1 MIILAL
7 VLALSGAIGQESS
20 AQEGQKEKKVP
31 KDSVYLVVSG
41 CLKGRV
47 LAVSDV
53 RREDTQTGPIV
64 KARSF
69 RLAGKKEVM
78 NDVKE
83 NDGHLVDVTGL
94 VKKSS
99 LVEPG
104 IHVGK
109 GVTIGGGPPVAGS
122 SGAGHAP
129 IPNEY
134 IPVLDAD
141 SVRMRASSCG
151 TQKN

>member
-7 VLALSGAIGQESS
+7 VLALSGAVGQEGA
-20 AQEGQKEKKVP
+20 AQEGKQEHKVP

-53 RREDTQTGPIV
+53 RQEDTQVGPIV

-69 RLAGKKEVM
+69 RLAGKKDVM

-83 NDGHLVDVTGL
+83 QDGHLVDVTGL

-104 IHVGK
+104 IKVGK

-122 SGAGHAP
+122 GGSGHAP
-129 IPNEY
+129 VPNEY
-134 IPVLDAD
+134 VPVLDVD

-151 TQKN
+151 TKGN

>member
-1 MIILAL
+1 MIILAI
-7 VLALSGAIGQESS
+7 VFALSGVIAQESG
-20 AQEGQKEKKVP
+20 AQESKQEHKVP
-31 KDSVYLVVSG
+31 KDSVFLMVSG

-53 RREDTQTGPIV
+53 RQEDTQVGPIV

-83 NDGHLVDVTGL
+83 YDGHLVDVTGL

-104 IHVGK
+104 MKVGK
-109 GVTIGGGPPVAGS
+109 GVTISGGPPVAGTP
-122 SGAGHAP
+122 GRAP
-129 IPNEY
+129 APSEY

-141 SVRMRASSCG
+141 SVRSRATSCG
-151 TQKN
+151 TKGN

>member
-1 MIILAL
+1 MIILAI
-7 VLALSGAIGQESS
+7 VFAVNGVIGQEAG
-20 AQEGQKEKKVP
+20 AQEGKQEHKVP
-31 KDSVYLVVSG
+31 KDSVFLMVSG

-53 RREDTQTGPIV
+53 RQEDTQVGPIV

-83 NDGHLVDVTGL
+83 YDGHLVDVTGL

-104 IHVGK
+104 MKVGK
-109 GVTIGGGPPVAGS
+109 GVTISGGPPVAGTP
-122 SGAGHAP
+122 GRAP
-129 IPNEY
+129 APSEY

-141 SVRMRASSCG
+141 SVRSRATSCG
-151 TQKN
+151 TKGN

>member
-1 MIILAL
+1 MMILAL
-7 VLALSGAIGQESS
+7 FVALSGIV
-20 AQEGQKEKKVP
+20 AQEGAPQEGKQEPKVP
-31 KDSVYLVVSG
+31 KDSVRLVVSG

-53 RREDTQTGPIV
+53 RQEDTQSGPIV

-78 NDVKE
+78 SDVKDY
-83 NDGHLVDVTGL
+83 DGHLVDVIGI

-104 IHVGK
+104 MKVGK
-109 GVTIGGGPPVAGS
+109 GITISGGPPVAGTP
-122 SGAGHAP
+122 GHAP
-129 IPNEY
+129 APSEY
-134 IPVLDAD
+134 IPVLDVD
-141 SVRMRASSCG
+141 SVRSRASSCG
-151 TQKN
+151 TKGN